1 MSRGRKPGFFYEY
14 ILNDVLIFVSN
25 SPGASIN
32 EVATKCGIGWSTAK
46 NYLAK
51 LEAEGKIIHRELGKN
66 RKVYQSLGESKE
78 ELK

>member
-14 ILNDVLIFVSN
+14 ILSDVLIFVSN

-46 NYLAK
+46 NYLNK
-51 LEAEGKIIHRELGKN
+51 LEQDGKIIHRELGKN
-66 RKVYQSLGESKE
+66 RKVYQSLDSKE
-78 ELK
+78 DGS